1 MPVWEQPLIDAVNQ
15 LIDAGCHYRLDALA
29 QCYAPDLEIVI
40 VQEDGTVVTFD
51 YEQNMAFFRQR
62 HDAAA
67 APLNTSVEF
76 NYTRQRNGIG
86 YVMATRRMDL
96 GAGEKKIVF
105 TLMLRQEA
113 KQWQVF
119 REHAVV
125 VGDV

>member
-1 MPVWEQPLIDAVNQ
+1 MSVLEQPLVDAVNK

-40 VQEDGTVVTFD
+40 VQEDGAVATFD

-62 HDAAA
+62 RDAAV
-67 APLNTSVEF
+67 APLNTFVEF
-76 NYTRQRNGIG
+76 NYAQQSNGIG
-86 YVMATRRMDL
+86 YVIATRRMDL

-113 KQWQVF
+113 EQWQVF

-125 VGDV
+125 VGDA